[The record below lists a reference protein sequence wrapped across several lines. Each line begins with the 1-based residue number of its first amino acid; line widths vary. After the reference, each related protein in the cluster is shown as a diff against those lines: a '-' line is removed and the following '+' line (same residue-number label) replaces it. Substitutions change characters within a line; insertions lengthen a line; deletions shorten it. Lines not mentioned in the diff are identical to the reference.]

1 MTNQFMEIFKGFVLT
16 DEVAQ
21 RLYDDLIALGETSN
35 YASKELANGLR
46 KQFDMLKDR
55 KKGLIRIHA
64 DGSIN
69 KEEYLEEVRSVDK
82 ELGQITEKLSRVEE
96 VDHDFYLTAGLIIEL
111 ARNSGELSKRSEDE
125 ERRLLI
131 KTVLSNVTWNG
142 EKLSYTYNA
151 PFDTLQK
158 IAESLIWGQLL
169 DLFMNRQIEFTI
181 NTYNI
186 KNLLFANTQL
196 LVV

>member
-1 MTNQFMEIFKGFVLT
+1 MEIFKGFVLT